1 MQDTVMAAVLHLIL
15 KIFSG
20 KYFMSKRRARLTP
33 SSLGQLADNSIG
45 MYRNT
50 LQWYEMLTASAM
62 TIGMRLT
69 AIDDDLKNNR
79 IPNQKELQRM
89 VTEKNNAMMKS
100 TFALA
105 DWQGAILKNA
115 KSGWPSINPNTLFG
129 SGLSFWS
136 TMLEQNIQL
145 ANTMLKGYSQVLK
158 PFHAA
163 STANAFRLS
172 GTRKRKR

>member
-79 IPNQKELQRM
+79 IPNQKELQ
-89 VTEKNNAMMKS
+89 VGG
-100 TFALA
+100 LA
-105 DWQGAILKNA
+105 GRDTQKCKIGLAID
-115 KSGWPSINPNTLFG
+115 
-129 SGLSFWS
+129 
-136 TMLEQNIQL
+136 
-145 ANTMLKGYSQVLK
+145 
-158 PFHAA
+158 
-163 STANAFRLS
+163 
-172 GTRKRKR
+172 